1 MRKVGDFY
9 YHGNLKYVVDE
20 INKDGTCN
28 GHLVEVMKEA
38 PVVETPSKGADAP
51 VEDAK
56 EEKPKTTTAT
66 PKRTYTKRKTTTT
79 KKK

>member
-20 INKDGTCN
+20 VNADGTCN
-28 GHLVEVMKEA
+28 GHLVEVMEET
-38 PVVETPSKGADAP
+38 PVVEAPSKVADVPA
-51 VEDAK
+51 EDVK

-66 PKRTYTKRKTTTT
+66 PKRTYTKRNTTT